1 MSNNDII
8 DQELDNTS
16 EQEQSPSSQGNA
28 LLDNFKQWLNQQNKP
43 LVYSVAAMLILSIAY
58 FGYQYLYKLPKE
70 KEGLEAI
77 YQTQAQFDVDSFN
90 LVVKTAPKLAD
101 QYSGTKAGNLASYMA
116 GASYLSLSDYKKAIT
131 YLEQCSFE
139 DHVMKYQA
147 IGLLGDAYIE
157 DKNLDKGLDLYLKAS
172 KGSELE
178 FSKVQWGI
186 KAASVYEK
194 KNEWQA
200 ALDIYLDLKKNY
212 KENDVVQEM
221 DKYIGRAKAKLGEY

>member
-8 DQELDNTS
+8 DQELDNTT
-16 EQEQSPSSQGNA
+16 EQEQNNPSQGNA
-28 LLDNFKQWLNQQNKP
+28 ILDQFKQWLNQQNKP
-43 LVYSVAAMLILSIAY
+43 LVYAVAAMLIISIVY

-77 YQTQAQFDVDSFN
+77 YQTQALFDVDSFR

-101 QYSGTKAGNLASYMA
+101 QYSGTKAGNIAAYMA
-116 GASYLSLSDYKKAIT
+116 GASYLRLSDYKKAIT

-172 KGSELE
+172 KGADIE
-178 FSKVQWGI
+178 FSKVQWAL
-186 KAASVYEK
+186 KAATVYEK

-212 KENDVVQEM
+212 KENDAVQEM
-221 DKYIGRAKAKLGEY
+221 DKFIGRAKAKLGEY

>member
-8 DQELDNTS
+8 DQELDNTT
-16 EQEQSPSSQGNA
+16 EQEQNNPSQGNA
-28 LLDNFKQWLNQQNKP
+28 IVDQFKQWLNQQNKP
-43 LVYSVAAMLILSIAY
+43 LVYAVAAMIMISIVY

-70 KEGLEAI
+70 KEGAEAI
-77 YQTQAQFDVDSFN
+77 YQTQALFDVDSFR

-101 QYSGTKAGNLASYMA
+101 QYSGTKAGNLAAYMA
-116 GASYLSLSDYKKAIT
+116 GASYLRLSDYKKAIT

-172 KGSELE
+172 KGADVE
-178 FSKVQWGI
+178 FSKVQWAL
-186 KAASVYEK
+186 KAALVYEK

-212 KENDVVQEM
+212 KENDAVQEM
-221 DKYIGRAKAKLGEY
+221 DKFIGRAKAKLGEY

>member
-8 DQELDNTS
+8 DQELDNTT
-16 EQEQSPSSQGNA
+16 EQEQNNPSQGNA
-28 LLDNFKQWLNQQNKP
+28 ILDQFKQWLNQQNKP
-43 LVYSVAAMLILSIAY
+43 LVYAVAAMLILSIVY
-58 FGYQYLYKLPKE
+58 FSYQYLYKIPRE

-77 YQTQAQFDVDSFN
+77 YQTQGHFDTDSFR

-101 QYSGTKAGNLASYMA
+101 QYNGTRAGNLAAYMA
-116 GASYLSLSDYKKAIT
+116 GASYLRLSDYKKAIT

-172 KGSELE
+172 KGADIE
-178 FSKVQWGI
+178 FSKVQWAL
-186 KAASVYEK
+186 KAATVYEK

-200 ALDIYLDLKKNY
+200 ALDIYFDLKKNY
-212 KENDVVQEM
+212 KENDAVQEM
-221 DKYIGRAKAKLGEY
+221 DKFIGRAKAKLGEY